1 MFANDNDALVFKFD
15 SETLR
20 IEAWGPNALR
30 VRATHEPTFPTEN
43 WALTETVPHSSPTV
57 QIQEDQTANIRNG
70 RINAQVSRLG
80 KITVTDE
87 QRDRVLLEEFTRHRL
102 DVVDPTCSALNVHAR
117 EFRPRLGT
125 DSYHLTARFES
136 LNEDERIYGMGQ
148 YQQPYLNLKGADLE
162 LAQRNS
168 QASIPFALSSQGY
181 GLLWNQPAIGR
192 AVFGKN
198 LTTFEAL
205 STRVLDYW
213 IVAGETPAEIVRAY
227 AKATGTAPPMPEY
240 GLGFWQCKLRY
251 QTQEEILT
259 VAREHKV
266 NRKLPLDV
274 LVVDFF
280 HWPLEGEW
288 KFDPTFWPDP
298 GKFDLSVQLCSPHTR
313 HFAVLHMHHDQRY

>member
-1 MFANDNDALVFKFD
+1 MFANDNGALVFQFD

-30 VRATHEPTFPTEN
+30 IRATHEAAFPSEN
-43 WALTETVPHSSPTV
+43 WALTEAVPQSSPTV
-57 QIQEDQTANIRNG
+57 YIQKEQQASIRND
-70 RINAQVSRLG
+70 RITAQVSRHG
-80 KITVTDE
+80 KITVIDE
-87 QRDRVLLEEFTRHRL
+87 QRGQVLLEEYTRHRL

-117 EFRPRLGT
+117 QFIPRLGA

-136 LNEDERIYGMGQ
+136 LDEDERIYGMGQ

-168 QASIPFALSSQGY
+168 QTSIPFALSSLGY

-192 AVFGKN
+192 AVFGNN

-213 IVAGETPAEIVRAY
+213 IVAGDSPADIVRAY
-227 AKATGTAPPMPEY
+227 AKVTGTAPAMPEY

-251 QTQEEILT
+251 QTQEEVLA

-266 NRKLPLDV
+266 NRKLPMDV
-274 LVVDFF
+274 LIVDFF
-280 HWPLEGEW
+280 HWPIEGEW

-298 GKFDLSVQLCSPHTR
+298 GKMN
-313 HFAVLHMHHDQRY
+313 LHAWSTILAH